1 MRHYAWLAAIALTAC
16 GGGNDE
22 AHSSCWPEP
31 SIASSPVTSVS
42 ASQQYR
48 YHVEYTMACIPIF
61 TRCAV
66 ELLEGPS
73 GSGVDPV
80 LCGKRATQSW
90 SVAVGP

>member
-1 MRHYAWLAAIALTAC
+1 
-16 GGGNDE
+16 
-22 AHSSCWPEP
+22 
-31 SIASSPVTSVS
+31 
-42 ASQQYR
+42 
-48 YHVEYTMACIPIF
+48 MACIPIF